1 MDLHLKDKVVMITGA
16 TGGIGQA
23 VTEAFYNEGARL
35 AITSTKQEKLDKLME
50 ALGNP
55 SEDRVKGYVVDI
67 TQEEQ
72 MKDAIEQAVDHFGSL
87 YGMIANA
94 GYNGDYQETTDATQ
108 ENFQKVFDVNVFGV
122 LWSLKHAIP
131 HMVENGKGSIVVLGS
146 EGSYVGSPGM
156 GAYVASKHAV
166 AAIVKTVNT
175 EVGGKGINANFVAPS
190 AVKTDM
196 MVRIAENTFGDSKT
210 PEEAEEFFSQDTY
223 DKRYATVEEVAA
235 ACLYLASEV
244 SAHTMGWG
252 IRIDGGKHII

>member
-1 MDLHLKDKVVMITGA
+1 MDLNLKDKVVMITGS

-23 VTEAFYNEGARL
+23 VTEAFYNEGCRL
-35 AITSTKQEKLDKLME
+35 AVTSTKQEKLDKLMD

-55 SEDRVKGYVVDI
+55 SEDRVKGFVVDI
-67 TQEEQ
+67 TDEEQ
-72 MKDAIEQAVDHFGSL
+72 IKNATNKAVEHFGSL
-87 YGMIANA
+87 YSMVANA
-94 GYNGDYQETTDATQ
+94 GYNGDYQETVDATQ
-108 ENFQKVFDVNVFGV
+108 ENFQRVFDVNVFGV
-122 LWSLKHAIP
+122 LWSLKYAIP
-131 HMVENGKGSIVVLGS
+131 HIVEGGGGSIVVLGS

-166 AAIVKTVNT
+166 AALVKTVNT
-175 EVGGKGINANFVAPS
+175 EVGSKGIHANYVAPS

-235 ACLYLASEV
+235 CCLYLASDV
-244 SAHTMGWG
+244 SAHMMGWG
-252 IRIDGGKHII
+252 LRLDGGKHII